1 MDELEVLAEVE
12 EHLREGR
19 AGRVEREG
27 PGSPGPGVADERLRA
42 RVPAARQVARRDL
55 RQVGGRRLPHALA
68 PGGDRRSGRP
78 ERRLLAE
85 GDLDALRERLAL
97 LGPGHCW
104 EREKGGD
111 GEAPAHHVGLR
122 PRTRRIGPAAIA
134 SASVSC
140 TRREWSAKTDSAVR
154 RIDSRRPAM
163 AGRPPRRGTGWR
175 ATAGADIYI
184 TNRLIGTCRA
194 RARLSMPHLGRGG

>member
-1 MDELEVLAEVE
+1 GESIRRRLHRVDELEVLAEVE
-12 EHLREGR
+12 EHLLEGR
-19 AGRVEREG
+19 AGRVEGEG
-27 PGSPGPGVADERLRA
+27 LGRLPEPAAADERARA

-55 RQVGGRRLPHALA
+55 RQVGGRRLPHTLA

-85 GDLDALRERLAL
+85 ADLDALRERLAL

-134 SASVSC
+134 SASVAC
-140 TRREWSAKTDSAVR
+140 TGREWSAKTASAR
-154 RIDSRRPAM
+154 RR
-163 AGRPPRRGTGWR
+163 
-175 ATAGADIYI
+175 
-184 TNRLIGTCRA
+184 
-194 RARLSMPHLGRGG
+194 